1 MKTLKDPHIPLRI
14 PPALLK
20 EIENVAEYTNLSKQD
35 VMRLGMRIGLVD
47 LAAAEH
53 DLPGIVQRIADDK
66 GVSFQSYAKAV
77 AARDA
82 DEGALSKISATI
94 EQLTTDVQNDAARI
108 CQSEAKKP

>member
-1 MKTLKDPHIPLRI
+1 MKTLKDPPIPLRI

-20 EIENVAEYTNLSKQD
+20 EIENVAKYTNLSKQD

-77 AARDA
+77 AARD
-82 DEGALSKISATI
+82 EGAMSKISATI
-94 EQLTTDVQNDAARI
+94 EQLATAVQNDAARI